1 MLGIMGNID
10 QQVSDKADSM
20 QMRGKTS
27 TVSKDLLDVMAT
39 QKIAAEKDAA
49 LKQLQMAQQQ
59 NPATIKDQLEQ
70 KVMGMTQNEMTTQT
84 AGILANKAQQRPQQQ
99 QQRPNPMGGLAAMGG
114 GAPRPPMGGGA
125 PRPPMGGAPR
135 PNPMGGLAAMG
146 GGAPRPMMAS
156 GGIVGYYD
164 GATVVSDEK
173 LKELGMTRETFK
185 SLPKAAQARLAKP
198 LSNQEAAQQR
208 MAARQAELGK
218 NIVARRAD
226 KEAEKKKM
234 DEGLAD
240 NKQKQAR
247 AAAAAAGLQIAE
259 PTVTSPA
266 ERTDTPLM
274 GKKPEARPEFSFDP
288 SSAGIAG
295 AAPQVDPTATPAATG
310 PKVDPM
316 QAKLQDVNTQSSF
329 DPTKVSGKRVSDA
342 MGTPL
347 MDNIKSAAGEDLYAK
362 DGKVAQ
368 IEAAA
373 DTRYGVGD
381 TPKELGGGI
390 FAAMKAAQDPLKK
403 EQERQISPEVQRA
416 QRLLDARAGA
426 SGLGRRQAA
435 SSRAANEQR
444 LEVKKDGVQQFTDR
458 LNARLGAIAK
468 SDEAGAKKIK
478 NALDFKIAA
487 MNSLSNISGQDAA
500 LLIKEAD
507 MMLRQDQQRIT
518 ADLKKLEIMESSELR
533 LQLAKVE
540 DKQYMLNL
548 LGKLAKLRAD
558 KQGEK
563 AEQFEVELGRLD
575 PVADRARIEQIQ
587 AVIKAYAAGIG
598 SGQEKLI
605 HQRLKELGMDVTLM
619 EDPDEDELDFS
630 TSALTDSTADA
641 DKLTAALNR

>member
-99 QQRPNPMGGLAAMGG
+99 QRPNPMGGLAAMG
-114 GAPRPPMGGGA
+114 
-125 PRPPMGGAPR
+125 GGAPR

-156 GGIVGYYD
+156 GGIVGYN
-164 GATVVSDEK
+164 GTKGSTVVSDEK
-173 LKELGMTRETFK
+173 LKELGMTRAQYDA
-185 SLPKAAQARLAKP
+185 LP
-198 LSNQEAAQQR
+198 
-208 MAARQAELGK
+208 
-218 NIVARRAD
+218 D
-226 KEAEKKKM
+226 TTKKM
-234 DEGLAD
+234 LAPRPAANQAYLDRVAQDRKKRAEAKEERANSVQQKRDDFNQRLAD
-240 NKQKQAR
+240 NKQTQAR
-247 AAAAAAGLQIAE
+247 SAAEAAGLQIAE
-259 PTVTSPA
+259 PTITSPA
-266 ERTDTPLM
+266 VRTDTPLM
-274 GKKPEARPEFSFDP
+274 GKKPEASPEFSFDP

-295 AAPQVDPTATPAATG
+295 AAPQAGPTATPTASG

-316 QAKLQDVNTQSSF
+316 QAKVQGVNTQSSF
-329 DPTKVSGKRVSDA
+329 DPTKVSGDRVSTA
-342 MGTPL
+342 MGQPL
-347 MDNIKSAAGEDLYAK
+347 MDDIKAAAGEDLYAK

-373 DTRYGVGD
+373 DKRYGVGAE
-381 TPKELGGGI
+381 PKELEGGI

-403 EQERQISPEVQRA
+403 EQERQISPEVRRA

-444 LEVKKDGVQQFTDR
+444 LEVKKDGVQQFKDR
-458 LNARLGAIAK
+458 LDARLGAIAK
-468 SDEAGAKKIK
+468 SDEAGAKNIK
-478 NALDFKIAA
+478 NALDFKVAA

-500 LLIKEAD
+500 LMIKEAD
-507 MMLRQDQQRIT
+507 MMLRQDQAAIT
-518 ADLKKLEIMESSELR
+518 ADLKKLEILESSALR

-540 DKQYMLNL
+540 DKQYMLKL
-548 LGKLAKLRAD
+548 LGNLAQLRAD

-575 PVADRARIEQIQ
+575 PVADKDRINQIQ
-587 AVIKAYAAGIG
+587 AIIKAYAAGIG
-598 SGQEKLI
+598 SKQEKLI
-605 HQRLKELGMDVTLM
+605 HQRLKELGMDITLM

-630 TSALTDSTADA
+630 TSALTDSAADA